1 MLKKSLICAAAA
13 LALVACSK
21 KAEAPAAPDAKPAE
35 TVDTAAADASARL
48 DAVLAALPEDE
59 KARYAARHP
68 KEMLE
73 FYGVRPGMT
82 VIEVLP
88 GGGWWT
94 KILLPYLG
102 ANGKVIGADYAPD
115 MWAKFGEYGPDPEK
129 QKLWPAKW
137 PAYAAPWCA
146 GDCAAI
152 EAFAYGAAPESYKGT
167 VDAVLL
173 FRALHHF
180 SRLDD
185 EGGYYSAALKE
196 TFDLLKPG
204 GVVGVEQHRAP
215 AGNSDA
221 WADGENGYLKQDAVI
236 ARFAA
241 AGFEFVGSTEI
252 NANPKDQPTEKDNV
266 WRLPPTLGTSGEDP
280 ALKAQMEAIGESDRM
295 TLLFRKPAN

>member
-1 MLKKSLICAAAA
+1 MLKTVLIGAAAA
-13 LALVACSK
+13 LALAGCTK
-21 KAEAPAAPDAKPAE
+21 KAEAPNAKPAE
-35 TVDTAAADASARL
+35 AVAPPAFSADRL
-48 DAVLAALPEDE
+48 DVVLAALPDDE

-73 FYGVRPGMT
+73 FFGVAPGMT
-82 VIEVLP
+82 VVEVLP

-102 ANGKVIGADYAPD
+102 ANGTIVGADYPLS
-115 MWAKFGEYGPDPEK
+115 MWAKFGEYAPDLEK
-129 QKLWPAKW
+129 QKNWPAEW
-137 PAYAAPWCA
+137 PVGAAAWCST
-146 GDCAAI
+146 DCARA
-152 EAFAYGAAPESYKGT
+152 EAFAYGAVPESLKGKA
-167 VDAVLL
+167 DAVLM

-215 AGNSDA
+215 AANSDA

-236 ARFAA
+236 ARFEA
-241 AGFEFVGSTEI
+241 AGFEFVRSSEI
-252 NANPKDQPTEKDNV
+252 NANPKDQPTEKDFV
-266 WRLPPTLGTSGEDP
+266 WRLPPSLATSGKDP

-295 TLLFRKPAN
+295 TLLFRKPS

>member
-1 MLKKSLICAAAA
+1 MRLKTAILAAAAA
-13 LALVACSK
+13 LAVAACTK
-21 KAEAPAAPDAKPAE
+21 KAEAPASDARPAE
-35 TVDTAAADASARL
+35 TQAQSASDRL
-48 DAVLAALPEDE
+48 DAVLASMPDEE

-73 FYGVRPGMT
+73 FFGVTPGMT
-82 VIEVLP
+82 VVEVLP

-102 ANGKVIGADYAPD
+102 DEGRVVGADYPLT
-115 MWAKFGEYGPDPEK
+115 MWAKFGDYAPDPEK
-129 QKLWPAKW
+129 QKNWPTTWPAE
-137 PAYAAPWCA
+137 AAAWCEE
-146 GDCAAI
+146 DCAKA
-152 EAFAYGAAPESYKGT
+152 EAFAYGSAPESLKGS
-167 VDAVLL
+167 VDAVLM

-185 EGGYYSAALKE
+185 EGGYYGAALKE

-215 AGNSDA
+215 AANSDA

-236 ARFAA
+236 ARFKA
-241 AGFEFVGSTEI
+241 AGFEFVGSSEL
-252 NANPKDQPTEKDNV
+252 NANPKDQPTEKDFV
-266 WRLPPTLGTSGEDP
+266 WRLPPSYATSGKDP

-295 TLLFRKPAN
+295 TLLFRKPAQ